1 MVDRLS
7 GLPEE
12 LISDITHRLGDDKFA
27 LRGTCR
33 AIEKKSFRE
42 FATEHFT
49 RKCIH
54 FTTDSLNVL
63 REISGS
69 VRLSGFVKEVSVVT
83 ALFSEQGFRCPGSA
97 STHWKPSVRQTEA
110 YKFYIEDQKTLKS
123 TGGDR
128 MILAECFKNLSALK
142 AVAFIDN
149 TDSLKDD
156 TDYRGGNKVLR
167 QTGELPYNFM
177 LSNWRA
183 QGKVVSCYQCFL
195 KLLTSMS

>member
-27 LRGTCR
+27 LRATCR

-42 FATEHFT
+42 FATEHFSK
-49 RKCIH
+49 KCVH
-54 FTTDSLNVL
+54 FTTDSFNVL

-69 VRLSGFVKEVSVVT
+69 ARLSSFVKEVSIVT
-83 ALFSEQGFRCPGSA
+83 ALFSEQGFRCPGPT
-97 STHWKPSVRQTEA
+97 STHWKPSVRQSEA
-110 YKFYIEDQKTLKS
+110 YKFYIEDQKTLMT

-128 MILAECFKNLSALK
+128 AILSECFKQLSGLK

-149 TDSLKDD
+149 TDCLKEDV
-156 TDYRGGNKVLR
+156 DYRGGNKVLR
-167 QTGELPYNFM
+167 RTGEFPYDRSRLR
-177 LSNWRA
+177 LSTPKKKACRDCAVFSNR
-183 QGKVVSCYQCFL
+183 
-195 KLLTSMS
+195 

>member
-1 MVDRLS
+1 MDRLS

-27 LRGTCR
+27 LRATCR

-49 RKCIH
+49 RKCVH

-69 VRLSGFVKEVSVVT
+69 VRLSGYIKELSVVT
-83 ALFSEQGFRCPGSA
+83 ALFSEQGFRCPGPT
-97 STHWKPSVRQTEA
+97 STHWKPSVRQSEA

-128 MILAECFKNLSALK
+128 VILAECFKNLSKLK
-142 AVAFIDN
+142 TVAFIDN
-149 TDSLKDD
+149 ADCLKDD

-167 QTGELPYNFM
+167 QTGGLPYNVM
-177 LSNWRA
+177 IAYRRA
-183 QGKVVSCYQCFL
+183 HSKTLPLL
-195 KLLTSMS
+195 K

>member
-27 LRGTCR
+27 LRATCR
-33 AIEKKSFRE
+33 AIEEKSFRE
-42 FATEHFT
+42 FATEHFI
-49 RKCIH
+49 RKCVH

-63 REISGS
+63 RDISGS

-83 ALFSEQGFRCPGSA
+83 ALFSEQGFRCPGST
-97 STHWKPSVRQTEA
+97 STHWKPSVRQSEA

-128 MILAECFKNLSALK
+128 AILAECFKSLSALK
-142 AVAFIDN
+142 SVAFIDN
-149 TDSLKDD
+149 ADCLKDD
-156 TDYRGGNKVLR
+156 TDYRGGNRVLR
-167 QTGELPYNFM
+167 QTGELPYNIVL
-177 LSNWRA
+177 LSWRA
-183 QGKVVSCYQCFL
+183 
-195 KLLTSMS
+195 